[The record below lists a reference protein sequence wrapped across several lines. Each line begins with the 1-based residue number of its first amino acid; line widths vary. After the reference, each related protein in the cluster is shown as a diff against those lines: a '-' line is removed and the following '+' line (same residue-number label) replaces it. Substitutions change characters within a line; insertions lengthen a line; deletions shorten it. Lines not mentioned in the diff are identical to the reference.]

1 MYRERDQKV
10 LHYVQNSVLQ
20 PREKLVWKG
29 RPNPLAAASVG
40 LGLFFFGIFFFGF
53 AIFWTAGA
61 SAAAWAV
68 RAADGQVFPLFA
80 GVFPLFGVPF
90 LAVGAWMVSGPVR
103 NYLRAARSYYA
114 ITDKRILIITAG
126 RGYTVRTIFADKIND
141 YERTDNGDGSG
152 SIRLKK
158 TIINSGR
165 GTRSSVVFADGL
177 WGIADV
183 KGAADAITALQTV
196 E

>member
-1 MYRERDQKV
+1 MNRERDQNV
-10 LHYVQNSVLQ
+10 LQYVQNSVLQ

-29 RPNPLAAASVG
+29 RPNPKKAASVG

-68 RAADGQVFPLFA
+68 TSAEGHAFPLFA
-80 GVFPLFGVPF
+80 GFFPLFGLPF

-114 ITDKRILIITAG
+114 ITDKRVLIITAG
-126 RGYTVRTIFADKIND
+126 RNYKVNAVFADQIND
-141 YERTDNGDGSG
+141 YERADKGDGSG

-165 GTRSSVVFADGL
+165 GTRSSVGFADGL

-183 KGAADAITALQTV
+183 KGAADAIIALQNV
-196 E
+196 D